1 MAKGAGNLSAE
12 MGTGMHHTHFDLNG
26 KQGTNMKSFAFATI
40 TVCSLVASANAGY
53 TSEVIAFT
61 DLADW
66 QNAPAD
72 ADINLFGAGY
82 SAVYYTENF
91 EGLASGSSVSGGA
104 DWAAWTATS
113 SAGLLQTTSTGL
125 YAAQAGAT
133 ITMNFTAS
141 YPMPMG
147 GVRGIGGG
155 FQFVNAEGEAVAG
168 KIWLKLSSGESIVR
182 TISSANQFMGFWVAD
197 PNQTITSFQIQP
209 MGTSAAYFVGAETM
223 YLGTAVIPA
232 PGAVALLGAAGLIS
246 GAGRRRTV

>member
-1 MAKGAGNLSAE
+1 
-12 MGTGMHHTHFDLNG
+12 
-26 KQGTNMKSFAFATI
+26 
-40 TVCSLVASANAGY
+40 
-53 TSEVIAFT
+53 
-61 DLADW
+61 
-66 QNAPAD
+66 
-72 ADINLFGAGY
+72 
-82 SAVYYTENF
+82 
-91 EGLASGSSVSGGA
+91 
-104 DWAAWTATS
+104 
-113 SAGLLQTTSTGL
+113 
-125 YAAQAGAT
+125 
-133 ITMNFTAS
+133 MNFTAP
-141 YPMPMG
+141 YEMPMG

-168 KIWLKLSSGESIVR
+168 KIWLKLSTGESIIR

>member
-1 MAKGAGNLSAE
+1 
-12 MGTGMHHTHFDLNG
+12 
-26 KQGTNMKSFAFATI
+26 MKNFVFVSVAA
-40 TVCSLVASANAGY
+40 CSLVASANAGYTSAGY

-66 QNAPAD
+66 QNAPTD

-82 SAVYYTENF
+82 SAEYYIENF
-91 EGLASGSSVSGGA
+91 KGLESGLSVSGGA

-113 SAGLLQTTSTGL
+113 SAGALQTTGTGL
-125 YAAQAGAT
+125 YAQQAGTT

-141 YPMPMG
+141 YQMPMG

-182 TISSANQFMGFWVAD
+182 TISSADQFMGFWVAD
-197 PNQTITSFQIQP
+197 PNQTITSFKIQP
-209 MGTSAAYFVGAETM
+209 MGTGAAFFVGAETM

-232 PGAVALLGAAGLIS
+232 PGAVALLGAAGLIG
-246 GAGRRRTV
+246 GASRRRTV